1 MKRFINVMFGR
12 TMLSQLAKC
21 GRVLTAGDLEDGK
34 RTDQDLFQNFLVQ
47 YNDSGNP
54 SYSHHAF
61 EQVDDFADAADFS
74 SVPTTEWANAKRKF
88 GELMADYEK
97 LHNRH
102 SGIHGSF
109 AEMMAEDMKISST
122 HTYPLTLYLH
132 SFLETD
138 QSLIDMCLSLPPD
151 CLIRNQR
158 TRVGAD
164 TNDRGRKAGNPQQRT
179 ACRVR
184 F

>member
-47 YNDSGNP
+47 YDDSGNP
-54 SYSHHAF
+54 SYSHHVF

-88 GELMADYEK
+88 GEFMADYKK
-97 LHNRH
+97 LSNRR

-109 AEMMAEDMKISST
+109 AEMMAEDMKTSST
-122 HTYPLTLYLH
+122 HTYPMTLYLL
-132 SFLETD
+132 SSLETD
-138 QSLIDMCLSLPPD
+138 QSLIDTCLSYLPSD
-151 CLIRNQR
+151 
-158 TRVGAD
+158 V
-164 TNDRGRKAGNPQQRT
+164 
-179 ACRVR
+179 
-184 F
+184 FS